1 MLGKQITVG
10 QLIELDDAPRVA
22 AGHLLKYKC
31 TLWAEE
37 QK

>member
-1 MLGKQITVG
+1 MKSKAPSLKKI
-10 QLIELDDAPRVA
+10 DDAPRVA

-31 TLWAEE
+31 TSWAEE